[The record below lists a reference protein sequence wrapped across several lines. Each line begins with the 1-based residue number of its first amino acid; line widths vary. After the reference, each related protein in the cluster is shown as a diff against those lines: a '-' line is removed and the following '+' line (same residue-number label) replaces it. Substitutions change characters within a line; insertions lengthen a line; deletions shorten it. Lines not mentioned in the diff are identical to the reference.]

1 MLYLVNYL
9 KEESIL
15 GKNPVNLGGI
25 STIYLQSEMLIDND
39 GQFLKFPLSH
49 FIYHVEVK
57 DGGTLLHHNLAT
69 SNFPFFYYIWARL
82 LKQGLLY
89 IWTENKKGVP

>member
-1 MLYLVNYL
+1 
-9 KEESIL
+9 
-15 GKNPVNLGGI
+15 
-25 STIYLQSEMLIDND
+25 MLIDND

-69 SNFPFFYYIWARL
+69 SNFPFFYYTRL
-82 LKQGLLY
+82 LRQAGTTLY
-89 IWTENKKGVP
+89 LDRNPVFSEFNW

>member
-1 MLYLVNYL
+1 
-9 KEESIL
+9 
-15 GKNPVNLGGI
+15 
-25 STIYLQSEMLIDND
+25 MLIDND

-69 SNFPFFYYIWARL
+69 SNFPFFYYTRL
-82 LKQGLLY
+82 LRQAGTTLY
-89 IWTENKKGVP
+89 LDINPVFREFTWWLNG

>member
-1 MLYLVNYL
+1 
-9 KEESIL
+9 
-15 GKNPVNLGGI
+15 
-25 STIYLQSEMLIDND
+25 MLIDND

-69 SNFPFFYYIWARL
+69 SNFPFFL
-82 LKQGLLY
+82 LSSAMLE
-89 IWTENKKGVP
+89 TENHQGDNHSHLTHKKREPTYS

>member
-1 MLYLVNYL
+1 
-9 KEESIL
+9 
-15 GKNPVNLGGI
+15 
-25 STIYLQSEMLIDND
+25 MLIDND

-69 SNFPFFYYIWARL
+69 SNFPFQHHHGDNHSISP
-82 LKQGLLY
+82 
-89 IWTENKKGVP
+89 TKKEPTYR

>member
-1 MLYLVNYL
+1 
-9 KEESIL
+9 
-15 GKNPVNLGGI
+15 
-25 STIYLQSEMLIDND
+25 MLIDND

-69 SNFPFFYYIWARL
+69 SNFPFFYYTRL
-82 LKQGLLY
+82 LRQEETTLY
-89 IWTENKKGVP
+89 LDRNISWTKWTFGG